1 MQELKSLVNQ
11 LFEQDQHLRALE
23 KELKTKTAQYN
34 HLLMKNIEKAYSD
47 AEVLTIN
54 SIFTELQALQQRQQE
69 LQANCN
75 HVKDQLKQIIL
86 PLNGGRWI
94 HTTDDIM
101 HPNWEFWLEGEE
113 LQYAK
118 LNGQRY

>member
-1 MQELKSLVNQ
+1 MLELKSMVNQ

-34 HLLMKNIEKAYSD
+34 HLLMKNPEKTYSD
-47 AEVLTIN
+47 AEVQTIHT
-54 SIFTELQALQQRQQE
+54 IYAELQALQQKQQV
-69 LQANCN
+69 LQSNCTSL
-75 HVKDQLKQIIL
+75 KDQLKEVL
-86 PLNGGRWI
+86 YPLNGGRWI
-94 HTTDDIM
+94 HTTDDII

>member
-1 MQELKSLVNQ
+1 
-11 LFEQDQHLRALE
+11 
-23 KELKTKTAQYN
+23 
-34 HLLMKNIEKAYSD
+34 
-47 AEVLTIN
+47 
-54 SIFTELQALQQRQQE
+54 LQS
-69 LQANCN
+69 NCTFL
-75 HVKDQLKQIIL
+75 KDQLKEILL

-101 HPNWEFWLEGEE
+101 HPHWEFWLEGEE